1 MIRKILSLCARN
13 TGHQIMYSRLQQDM
27 LTFQARTG
35 ADSWNRLLCEA
46 EQQGLAPLLYH
57 HSSRIDVQLPK
68 DFRRLLHSLSLRS
81 RQANVVRNRAV
92 AEILARYDAA
102 DIPVLAIKGIA
113 LCNFLYEEPG
123 LRPMRDMD
131 LLVSESDLGAAQEIL
146 FDLEYL
152 PAEKHDI
159 PEDYYHLPP
168 LVKTVAGLPVT
179 IELHRNLL
187 PFHPR
192 YPLWPLEKSYSESRS
207 FIINGITARTLS
219 LEDTLQYAY
228 LHGFQAPLTYEPF
241 RLVHVAD
248 MVSLVEKYSEQINW
262 KILGKHWP
270 AAINVLSRFH
280 SLTPLQEKVISHLSL
295 PIEKQP
301 DRLAGQP
308 YQGWPQRLLKDT
320 DRGKLPQLAWDTLLP
335 SRWWIQLYYAHLNGY
350 GYWRARLFEHPREV
364 WRWIKGYF
372 LLYMNTIKKEK
383 IRGCSD
389 ETCSD

>member
-13 TGHQIMYSRLQQDM
+13 TGHQAMYSRLE
-27 LTFQARTG
+27 QALLIFESTAG
-35 ADSWNRLLCEA
+35 ADAWNQLLYEA

-57 HSSRIDVQLPK
+57 HSKQIDFQFPQ
-68 DFRRLLHSLSLRS
+68 DFRRLLHSLYLRS
-81 RQANVVRNRAV
+81 RQANTVRNRAV
-92 AEILARYDAA
+92 AEILTRYHAA

-131 LLVSESDLGAAQEIL
+131 LLVRESDLDAAQAIL
-146 FDLEYL
+146 LDLEYL
-152 PAEKHDI
+152 PAEQHDI

-168 LVKTVAGLPVT
+168 LVKTIAGLPVT

-192 YPLWPLEKSYSESRS
+192 YPLWPLEKSYADNRS

-219 LEDTLQYAY
+219 LEETLQYVY

-248 MVSLVEKYSEQINW
+248 MVGLVEKYSEQINQ
-262 KILGKHWP
+262 KLLQKRWP

-280 SLTPLQEKVISHLSL
+280 SLTPLQDKVISRCNL
-295 PIEKQP
+295 PVEEQQNQA
-301 DRLAGQP
+301 DHLAGQP
-308 YQGWPQRLLKDT
+308 YQGWPQRHLKDT
-320 DRGKLPQLAWDTLLP
+320 GIGQLPRLVRDSLLP
-335 SRWWIQLYYAHLNGY
+335 SRWWIQLYYGHLSGY

-364 WRWIKGYF
+364 WRWLKGYF
-372 LLYMNTIKKEK
+372 LLYMNTRKKV
-383 IRGCSD
+383 
-389 ETCSD
+389 